1 MIDARRVA
9 VSGIG
14 YGALAVAT
22 LGLLGDDIAVQP
34 SPFVR
39 RFFHDG
45 LAFNIDEDDEEILM
59 LLAAVAP
66 QLNRRH

>member
-9 VSGIG
+9 VSGFG

-22 LGLLGDDIAVQP
+22 LGLLGIDEALTQLP
-34 SPFVR
+34 SGR
-39 RFFHDG
+39 RIFHDG